1 MLISERGKFLQSA
14 FPLADRVTGG
24 LVDCGV
30 SAFGQEAVVETTIK
44 LAFSAVTPSLLLQT
58 QLPVSLL
65 WLT

>member
-44 LAFSAVTPSLLLQT
+44 
-58 QLPVSLL
+58 
-65 WLT
+65 